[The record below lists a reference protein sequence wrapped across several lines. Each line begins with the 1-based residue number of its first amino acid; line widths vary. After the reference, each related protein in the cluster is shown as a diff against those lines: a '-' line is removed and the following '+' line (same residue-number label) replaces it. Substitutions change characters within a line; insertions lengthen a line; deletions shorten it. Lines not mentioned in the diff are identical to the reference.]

1 MCAVGPSGAVCPAS
15 GRRIALERTGA
26 ARMRAAAASQ
36 SAGRERPADAQSW
49 PLMSRPAKK
58 ANQGLAE
65 YVLLLALVIFAA
77 TVGIESLASAVN
89 SAFGKVGEILGRY
102 LS

>member
-1 MCAVGPSGAVCPAS
+1 
-15 GRRIALERTGA
+15 
-26 ARMRAAAASQ
+26 
-36 SAGRERPADAQSW
+36 
-49 PLMSRPAKK
+49 MSRPAKK

>member
-1 MCAVGPSGAVCPAS
+1 MS
-15 GRRIALERTGA
+15 E
-26 ARMRAAAASQ
+26 Q
-36 SAGRERPADAQSW
+36 S
-49 PLMSRPAKK
+49 KK

-77 TVGIESLASAVN
+77 VVGISSLASAVN
-89 SAFGKVGEILGRY
+89 SAFGKVGAFLGRY

>member
-1 MCAVGPSGAVCPAS
+1 VQFALSAALVLRSNARAERECEQPP
-15 GRRIALERTGA
+15 RRSPLG
-26 ARMRAAAASQ
+26 
-36 SAGRERPADAQSW
+36 ERPAEAQSR
-49 PLMSRPAKK
+49 PLMRRPAKK

-89 SAFGKVGEILGRY
+89 SAFSKVGELLGRY